1 MSKHS
6 KYYVTGWSRRFGDWI
21 AESIDTTSAKQA
33 KEHLKTK
40 YPSLIKLKAYA
51 LRTEN

>member
-6 KYYVTGWSRRFGDWI
+6 RYYVTGWSRRFGDWI
-21 AESIDTTSAKQA
+21 AESIDTTSAKLA

-40 YPSLIKLKAYA
+40 YPSLIRLKAYA
-51 LRTEN
+51 LRGD